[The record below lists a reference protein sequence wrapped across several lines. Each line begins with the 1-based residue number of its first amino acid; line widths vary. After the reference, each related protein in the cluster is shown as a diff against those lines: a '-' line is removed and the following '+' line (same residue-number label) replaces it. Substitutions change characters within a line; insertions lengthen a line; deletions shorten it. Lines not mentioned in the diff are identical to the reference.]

1 LKKMDSDTLGWA
13 AEMACLLEVSAD
25 KPGNVTRNKE
35 FNDTSF
41 QDFIISAA
49 AIGPAFRSAASV
61 SVGETILSAIRATRA
76 FVGSNTNLGIV
87 LLLAP
92 LAKAAGP
99 DSSNNLQAAV
109 KPILEN
115 LTVEDARKAYEA
127 INLAKPAGMGTSE
140 QHDLSDVKVEITL
153 LQAMEEARERDSLA
167 AEYVS
172 DYNITFGI
180 GLPALRR
187 TLNQGVNL
195 PEAIVQTFLSILSE
209 VPDTLIARKKG
220 ITTAQDVS
228 NQASQI
234 IKNGGIFGDKKE
246 IQKFDCALR
255 DDKHSLNPGT
265 TADLIAAVLFAY
277 LIEDNFPLLPKEQ

>member
-1 LKKMDSDTLGWA
+1 LKMMESDKIGWA

-25 KPGNVTRNKE
+25 KPGNVTRKE
-35 FNDTSF
+35 DFNDTSF

-92 LAKAAGP
+92 LAKAAGS
-99 DSSNNLQAAV
+99 DSSHNLQAAV
-109 KPILEN
+109 KPVLRG

-127 INLAKPAGMGTSE
+127 INLANPAGMGTSE
-140 QHDLSDVKVEITL
+140 RHDLSEVKVEITL
-153 LQAMEEARERDSLA
+153 LQAMEEARDRDSLA
-167 AEYVS
+167 GEYVS

-187 TLNQGVNL
+187 TLSQGVNL
-195 PEAIVQTFLSILSE
+195 SEAIVQTFLSILSE
-209 VPDTLIARKKG
+209 VPDTLISRKKG
-220 ITTAQDVS
+220 ITAAEDVS
-228 NQASQI
+228 SQAGRI
-234 IKNGGIFGDKKE
+234 LKNGGIFGAQGE
-246 IQKFDCALR
+246 IQEFDRTLR
-255 DDKHSLNPGT
+255 DEKHSLNPGT
-265 TADLIAAVLFAY
+265 TADLIAGVLFAY
-277 LIEDNFPLLPKEQ
+277 LIEDNFPLSPKR

>member
-1 LKKMDSDTLGWA
+1 MMESDKVGWA

-25 KPGNVTRNKE
+25 KPGNVTRKE
-35 FNDTSF
+35 DFNDTSF

-92 LAKAAGP
+92 LAKAAGS
-99 DSSNNLQAAV
+99 DSSRNLQAAV
-109 KPILEN
+109 RPILRC
-115 LTVEDARKAYEA
+115 LTVEDARRAYEA
-127 INLAKPAGMGTSE
+127 INLANPAGMGTAE
-140 QHDLSDVKVEITL
+140 RHDLSEVKVEITL
-153 LQAMEEARERDSLA
+153 LQAMEEARDRDSLA
-167 AEYVS
+167 GEYVS

-187 TLNQGVNL
+187 TLAQGVNL
-195 PEAIVQTFLSILSE
+195 SEAIVQTFLYILSE
-209 VPDTLIARKKG
+209 VPDTLIGRKKG
-220 ITTAQDVS
+220 ITAAQDVS
-228 NQASQI
+228 KQANRI
-234 IKNGGIFGDKKE
+234 LKNGGIFGAKRE
-246 IQKFDCALR
+246 IQEFDSVLR
-255 DDKHSLNPGT
+255 DEKHSLNPGT

-277 LIEDNFPLLPKEQ
+277 LIEDNFPLSPERQ